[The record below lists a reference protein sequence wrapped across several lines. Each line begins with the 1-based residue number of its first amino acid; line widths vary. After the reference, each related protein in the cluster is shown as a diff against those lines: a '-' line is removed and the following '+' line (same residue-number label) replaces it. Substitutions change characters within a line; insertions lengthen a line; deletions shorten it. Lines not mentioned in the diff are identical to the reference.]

1 MKKILQTLFYLFFPL
16 FMGVI
21 VAFFIRNHIDYST
34 LVKPAFAPPSILFPI
49 VWVILYLLMG
59 LSYSLYKK
67 DFEKNEFLDG
77 IYYFQLFVNLLW
89 SILFFLWK
97 ARFFA
102 ILWILLL
109 DVLVLYLLYL
119 FWNKKKISA
128 LLNLPYLLW
137 ILFATYLTI
146 SIAVLNFKS

>member
-16 FMGVI
+16 FLGGI
-21 VAFFIRNHIDYST
+21 VAFIIQNHIDYAS
-34 LVKPAFAPPSILFPI
+34 LVKPFLAPPKLLFPI
-49 VWVILYLLMG
+49 AWTIIYLLMG
-59 LSYSLYKK
+59 TSYYLYKK
-67 DFEKNEFLDG
+67 EFEENGRIDG
-77 IYYFQLFVNLLW
+77 IYYLQLVVNLLW

-109 DVLVLYLLYL
+109 DVLVLLLLSL
-119 FWNKKKISA
+119 FWSKKKISA
-128 LLNLPYLLW
+128 LLNIPYLFW

-146 SIAVLNFKS
+146 GIFILN